1 MFALGGF
8 TELEGRI
15 MNSMHLHTTFRIE
28 WQFQLE
34 IVRWPSAVVCLISS
48 CIILKKTIDLLQPL
62 EMFGPD
68 ILFL

>member
-15 MNSMHLHTTFRIE
+15 MNSMHLHYFSYR
-28 WQFQLE
+28 
-34 IVRWPSAVVCLISS
+34 VAISVGDRALAIS
-48 CIILKKTIDLLQPL
+48 GSLFNIKLYYFKKTIDLLQPL

>member
-28 WQFQLE
+28 WQFQSE